1 MVHLNEHFT
10 YKKIIKAVIMPIF
23 MMVFTSVYSIV
34 DGFFVSNYVNKTAF
48 ASLNLVFPI
57 MMILGSLGFM
67 MGAGGSAL
75 VAKSLGEGKKDE
87 ANKIFSGVVYATSIM
102 GVLVTLL
109 VVFFVKDISVLL
121 GATKEMLPY
130 CVTYARI
137 LVAGMTLFMIQNIF
151 QTFFI
156 VAERPGLGFL
166 ITAAAGVTNIILDAV
181 FIIVAKLGLAGAA
194 YATVIG
200 QFVGSIVPVI
210 YFFSKKNPS
219 LRLGKPTFAP
229 PIIIKTITN
238 GSSELLSNIAA
249 SIVSIVYN
257 FQLLK
262 FAGENG
268 VSAYGIIM
276 YTSFI
281 FAAIF
286 IGYAI
291 GVAPIVSYNYGAQT
305 HKELKNVMKKSLV
318 LNAVSGVIMTVLSAS
333 LAKVLASIFVSYDPE
348 LLSMTTTAI
357 RIYSISFIFMG
368 INIFTSSFFTALN
381 NGLISA
387 IVSFSRTLFFQI
399 GAVLLLPLAFGI
411 NGIWEAIIVA
421 EGLAFVM
428 DSFFIFVYRKKYNY
442 Q

>member
-48 ASLNLVFPI
+48 AALNLVFPTL
-57 MMILGSLGFM
+57 MILGSIGFM

-87 ANKIFSGVVYATSIM
+87 ANKIFSGVVYATAFM
-102 GVLVTLL
+102 GVTVTLL

-121 GATKEMLPY
+121 GATEEMLPY

-137 LVAGMTLFMIQNIF
+137 LVAGITLFMIQNLF

-181 FIIVAKLGLAGAA
+181 FIIVVKLGLAGAA

-200 QFVGSIVPVI
+200 QFVGSVIPVI

-229 PIIIKTITN
+229 HIILKTVTN

-281 FAAIF
+281 FAAVF

-305 HKELKNVMKKSLV
+305 HAELKNVLKKSLV
-318 LNAVSGVIMTVLSAS
+318 LNAVSGAVMTVISAS

-357 RIYSISFIFMG
+357 RIYSVSFIFMG

-387 IVSFSRTLFFQI
+387 IVSFSRTLVFQI

-411 NGIWEAIIVA
+411 NGIWKAIIVA

-428 DSFFIFVYRKKYNY
+428 DAIFIFVYRKKYNY

>member
-34 DGFFVSNYVNKTAF
+34 DGFFVSNFVNKTAF
-48 ASLNLVFPI
+48 AALNLVFPTL
-57 MMILGSLGFM
+57 MILGSIGFM

-87 ANKIFSGVVYATSIM
+87 ANKIFSGVVYATAIM
-102 GVLVTLL
+102 GVTVTLL

-121 GATKEMLPY
+121 GATEEMLPY

-137 LVAGMTLFMIQNIF
+137 LVAGITLFMIQNLF

-156 VAERPGLGFL
+156 VAERPGLGFF
-166 ITAAAGVTNIILDAV
+166 IIAAAGVTNIILDALLIV
-181 FIIVAKLGLAGAA
+181 VAKLGLAGAA

-200 QFVGSIVPVI
+200 QFVGSVIPVI
-210 YFFSKKNPS
+210 YFFSKKNSS

-229 PIIIKTITN
+229 HIILKTVTN

-281 FAAIF
+281 FAAVF

-305 HKELKNVMKKSLV
+305 HAELKNVLKKSLV
-318 LNAVSGVIMTVLSAS
+318 LNAVSGAVMTVLSAS

-357 RIYSISFIFMG
+357 RIYSVSFIFMG

-387 IVSFSRTLFFQI
+387 IVSFSRTLVFQI

-411 NGIWEAIIVA
+411 NGIWKAIIVA

-428 DSFFIFVYRKKYNY
+428 DAIFIFVYRKKYNY

>member
-34 DGFFVSNYVNKTAF
+34 DGFFVSNFVNKTAF
-48 ASLNLVFPI
+48 AALNLVFPTL
-57 MMILGSLGFM
+57 MILGSIGFM

-87 ANKIFSGVVYATSIM
+87 ANKIFSGVVYATAIM
-102 GVLVTLL
+102 GVTVTLL

-121 GATKEMLPY
+121 GATEEMLPY

-137 LVAGMTLFMIQNIF
+137 LVAGITLFMIQNLF

-156 VAERPGLGFL
+156 VAERPGLGFF
-166 ITAAAGVTNIILDAV
+166 IIAAAGVTNIILDALLIV
-181 FIIVAKLGLAGAA
+181 VAKLGLAGAA

-200 QFVGSIVPVI
+200 QFVGSVIPVI

-219 LRLGKPTFAP
+219 LSLGKPTFAP
-229 PIIIKTITN
+229 HIILKTVTN

-281 FAAIF
+281 FAAVF

-305 HKELKNVMKKSLV
+305 HAELKNVLKKSLV
-318 LNAVSGVIMTVLSAS
+318 LNAVSGAVMTVISAS

-357 RIYSISFIFMG
+357 RIYSVSFIFMG

-387 IVSFSRTLFFQI
+387 IVSFSRTLVFQI

-411 NGIWEAIIVA
+411 NGIWKAIIVA

-428 DSFFIFVYRKKYNY
+428 DAIFIFVYRKKYNY

>member
-34 DGFFVSNYVNKTAF
+34 DGFFISNFVNKTAF
-48 ASLNLVFPI
+48 AALNLVFPTL
-57 MMILGSLGFM
+57 MILGSIGFM

-87 ANKIFSGVVYATSIM
+87 ANKIFSGVVYATAIM
-102 GVLVTLL
+102 GVTVTLL

-121 GATKEMLPY
+121 GATEEMLPY

-137 LVAGMTLFMIQNIF
+137 LVAGITLFMIQNLF

-200 QFVGSIVPVI
+200 QFVGSVIPVI

-219 LRLGKPTFAP
+219 LSLGKPTFAP
-229 PIIIKTITN
+229 HIILKTVTN

-281 FAAIF
+281 FAAVF

-305 HKELKNVMKKSLV
+305 HAELKNVLKKSLV
-318 LNAVSGVIMTVLSAS
+318 LNAVSGAVMTVLSAS

-357 RIYSISFIFMG
+357 RIYSVSFIFMG

-387 IVSFSRTLFFQI
+387 IVSFSRTLVFQI

-411 NGIWEAIIVA
+411 NGIWKAIIVA

-428 DSFFIFVYRKKYNY
+428 DAIFIFVYRKKYNY

>member
-48 ASLNLVFPI
+48 ASLNLVFPTL
-57 MMILGSLGFM
+57 MILGSIGFM

-87 ANKIFSGVVYATSIM
+87 ANKIFSGVVYATAIM
-102 GVLVTLL
+102 GVTVTLL

-121 GATKEMLPY
+121 GATEEMLPY

-137 LVAGMTLFMIQNIF
+137 LVAGITLFMIQNLF

-156 VAERPGLGFL
+156 VAERHGLGFL

-200 QFVGSIVPVI
+200 QFVGSVIPVI

-219 LRLGKPTFAP
+219 LSLGKPTFAP
-229 PIIIKTITN
+229 HIILKTVTN

-281 FAAIF
+281 FAAVF

-305 HKELKNVMKKSLV
+305 HAELKNVLKKSLV
-318 LNAVSGVIMTVLSAS
+318 LNAVSGAVMTVISAS

-357 RIYSISFIFMG
+357 RIYSVSFIFMG

-387 IVSFSRTLFFQI
+387 IVSFSRTLVFQI

-411 NGIWEAIIVA
+411 NGIWKAIIVA

-428 DSFFIFVYRKKYNY
+428 DAIFIFVYRKKYNY

>member
-48 ASLNLVFPI
+48 AALNLVFPTL
-57 MMILGSLGFM
+57 MILGSIGFM

-102 GVLVTLL
+102 GVTVTLL

-121 GATKEMLPY
+121 GATEEMLPY

-137 LVAGMTLFMIQNIF
+137 LVAGITLFMIQNLF

-200 QFVGSIVPVI
+200 QFVGSVIPLI

-229 PIIIKTITN
+229 HIILKTVTN

-281 FAAIF
+281 FAAVF

-305 HKELKNVMKKSLV
+305 HAELKNVLKKSLV
-318 LNAVSGVIMTVLSAS
+318 LNAVSGAVMTVLSAS

-357 RIYSISFIFMG
+357 RIYSVSFIFMG

-387 IVSFSRTLFFQI
+387 IVSFSRTLVFQI

-411 NGIWEAIIVA
+411 NGIWKAIIVA

-428 DSFFIFVYRKKYNY
+428 DAIFIFVYRKKYNY

>member
-48 ASLNLVFPI
+48 AALNLVFPTL
-57 MMILGSLGFM
+57 MILGSIGFM

-87 ANKIFSGVVYATSIM
+87 ANKIFSGVVYATAIM
-102 GVLVTLL
+102 GVTVTLL

-121 GATKEMLPY
+121 GATEEMLPY

-137 LVAGMTLFMIQNIF
+137 LVAGITLFMIQNLF

-156 VAERPGLGFL
+156 VAERPGLGFF
-166 ITAAAGVTNIILDAV
+166 IIAAAGVTNIILDAV

-200 QFVGSIVPVI
+200 QFVGSVIPVI

-219 LRLGKPTFAP
+219 LSLGKPTFAP
-229 PIIIKTITN
+229 HIILKTVTN

-281 FAAIF
+281 FAAVF

-305 HKELKNVMKKSLV
+305 HAELKNVLKKSLV
-318 LNAVSGVIMTVLSAS
+318 LNAVSGAVMTVLSAS

-357 RIYSISFIFMG
+357 RIYSVSFIFMG

-387 IVSFSRTLFFQI
+387 IVSFSRTLVFQI

-411 NGIWEAIIVA
+411 NGIWKAIIVA

-428 DSFFIFVYRKKYNY
+428 DAIFIFVYRKKYNY

>member
-1 MVHLNEHFT
+1 
-10 YKKIIKAVIMPIF
+10 MPIF

-48 ASLNLVFPI
+48 AALNLVFPTL
-57 MMILGSLGFM
+57 MILGSIGFM

-87 ANKIFSGVVYATSIM
+87 ANKIFSGVVYATAIM
-102 GVLVTLL
+102 GVTVTLL

-121 GATKEMLPY
+121 GATEEMLPY

-137 LVAGMTLFMIQNIF
+137 LVAGITLFMIQNLF

-200 QFVGSIVPVI
+200 QFVGSVIPVI

-229 PIIIKTITN
+229 HIILKTVTN

-281 FAAIF
+281 FAAVF

-305 HKELKNVMKKSLV
+305 HAELKNVLKKSLV
-318 LNAVSGVIMTVLSAS
+318 LNAVSGAVMTVLSAS

-357 RIYSISFIFMG
+357 RIYSVSFIFMG

-387 IVSFSRTLFFQI
+387 IVSFSRTLVFQI

-411 NGIWEAIIVA
+411 NGIWKAIIVA

-428 DSFFIFVYRKKYNY
+428 DAIFIFVYRKKYNY

>member
-48 ASLNLVFPI
+48 AALNLVFPTL
-57 MMILGSLGFM
+57 MILGSIGFM

-87 ANKIFSGVVYATSIM
+87 ANKIFSGVVYATAIM
-102 GVLVTLL
+102 GVTVTLL

-121 GATKEMLPY
+121 GATEEMLPY

-137 LVAGMTLFMIQNIF
+137 LVAGITLFMIQNLF

-156 VAERPGLGFL
+156 VAERPGLGFF
-166 ITAAAGVTNIILDAV
+166 IIAAAGVTNIILDAV

-200 QFVGSIVPVI
+200 QFVGSVIPVI

-219 LRLGKPTFAP
+219 LRLCKPTFAP
-229 PIIIKTITN
+229 HIILKTVTN

-281 FAAIF
+281 FAAVF

-305 HKELKNVMKKSLV
+305 HAELKNVLKKSLV
-318 LNAVSGVIMTVLSAS
+318 LNAVSGAVMTVISAS

-357 RIYSISFIFMG
+357 RIYSVSFIFMG

-387 IVSFSRTLFFQI
+387 IVSFSRTLVFQI

-411 NGIWEAIIVA
+411 NGIWKAIIVA

-428 DSFFIFVYRKKYNY
+428 DAIFIFVYRKKYNY

>member
-48 ASLNLVFPI
+48 AALNLVFPTL
-57 MMILGSLGFM
+57 MILGSIGFM

-87 ANKIFSGVVYATSIM
+87 ANKIFSGVVCATAIM
-102 GVLVTLL
+102 GVTVTLL

-121 GATKEMLPY
+121 GATEEMLPY

-137 LVAGMTLFMIQNIF
+137 LVAGITLFMIQNLF

-156 VAERPGLGFL
+156 VAERPGLGFF
-166 ITAAAGVTNIILDAV
+166 IIAAAGVTNIILDAV

-200 QFVGSIVPVI
+200 QFVGSVIPVI

-219 LRLGKPTFAP
+219 LSLGKPTFAP
-229 PIIIKTITN
+229 HIILKTVTN

-281 FAAIF
+281 FAAVF

-305 HKELKNVMKKSLV
+305 HAELKNVLKKSLV
-318 LNAVSGVIMTVLSAS
+318 LNAVSGAVMTVLSAS

-357 RIYSISFIFMG
+357 RIYSVSFIFMG

-387 IVSFSRTLFFQI
+387 IVSFSRTLVFQI

-411 NGIWEAIIVA
+411 NGIWKAIIVA

-428 DSFFIFVYRKKYNY
+428 DAIFIFVYRKKYNY

>member
-1 MVHLNEHFT
+1 
-10 YKKIIKAVIMPIF
+10 MPIF

-48 ASLNLVFPI
+48 AALNLVFPTL
-57 MMILGSLGFM
+57 MILGSIGFM

-87 ANKIFSGVVYATSIM
+87 ANKIFSGVVYATAIM
-102 GVLVTLL
+102 GVTVTLL
-109 VVFFVKDISVLL
+109 VVFFVKDISFLL
-121 GATKEMLPY
+121 GATEEMLPY

-137 LVAGMTLFMIQNIF
+137 LVAGITLFMIQNLF

-200 QFVGSIVPVI
+200 QFVGSVIPLI

-229 PIIIKTITN
+229 HIILKTVTN

-281 FAAIF
+281 FAAVF

-305 HKELKNVMKKSLV
+305 HAELKNVLKKSLV
-318 LNAVSGVIMTVLSAS
+318 LNAVSGAVMTVLSAS

-357 RIYSISFIFMG
+357 RIYSVSFIFMG

-387 IVSFSRTLFFQI
+387 IVSFSRTLVFQI

-411 NGIWEAIIVA
+411 NGIWKAIIVA

-428 DSFFIFVYRKKYNY
+428 DAIFIFFYRKKYNY

>member
-87 ANKIFSGVVYATSIM
+87 ANKIFSGVVYATAIM
-102 GVLVTLL
+102 GVTVTLL

-121 GATKEMLPY
+121 GATEEMLPY

-137 LVAGMTLFMIQNIF
+137 LVAGITLFMIQNLF

-200 QFVGSIVPVI
+200 QFVGSVIPVI

-219 LRLGKPTFAP
+219 LSLGKPTFAP
-229 PIIIKTITN
+229 HIILKTVTN

-281 FAAIF
+281 FAAVF

-305 HKELKNVMKKSLV
+305 HAELKNVLKKSLV
-318 LNAVSGVIMTVLSAS
+318 LNAVSGAVMTVLSAS

-357 RIYSISFIFMG
+357 RIYSVSFIFMG

-381 NGLISA
+381 NGLIST
-387 IVSFSRTLFFQI
+387 IVSFSRTLVFQI

-411 NGIWEAIIVA
+411 NGIWKAIIVA

-428 DSFFIFVYRKKYNY
+428 DAIFIFVYRKKYNY

>member
-48 ASLNLVFPI
+48 AALNLVFPTL
-57 MMILGSLGFM
+57 MILGSIGFM

-87 ANKIFSGVVYATSIM
+87 ANKIFSGVVYATAIM
-102 GVLVTLL
+102 GVTVTLL

-121 GATKEMLPY
+121 GATEEMLPY

-137 LVAGMTLFMIQNIF
+137 LVAGITLFMIQNLF

-156 VAERPGLGFL
+156 VAERPGLGFF
-166 ITAAAGVTNIILDAV
+166 IIAAAGVTNIILDAV

-200 QFVGSIVPVI
+200 QFVGSVIPVI

-219 LRLGKPTFAP
+219 LSLGKPTFAP
-229 PIIIKTITN
+229 HIILKTVTN

-281 FAAIF
+281 FAAVF

-305 HKELKNVMKKSLV
+305 HAELKNVLKKSLV
-318 LNAVSGVIMTVLSAS
+318 LNAVSGAVMTVISAS

-357 RIYSISFIFMG
+357 RIYSVSFIFMG

-387 IVSFSRTLFFQI
+387 IVSFSRTLVFQI

-411 NGIWEAIIVA
+411 NGIWKAIIVA

-428 DSFFIFVYRKKYNY
+428 DAIFIFVYRKKYNY

>member
-75 VAKSLGEGKKDE
+75 VAKSLGEGKKE
-87 ANKIFSGVVYATSIM
+87 EVNKIFSGVVYATSIM
-102 GVLVTLL
+102 GVVVTLL

-121 GATKEMLPY
+121 GATEEMLPY

-137 LVAGMTLFMIQNIF
+137 LVAGMTLFMIQNLF

-357 RIYSISFIFMG
+357 RIYSVSFIFMG

-387 IVSFSRTLFFQI
+387 IVSFSRTLVFQI

-411 NGIWEAIIVA
+411 NGIWKAIIVA

>member
-48 ASLNLVFPI
+48 AALNLVFPTL
-57 MMILGSLGFM
+57 MILGSIGFM

-87 ANKIFSGVVYATSIM
+87 ANKIFSGVVYATAIM
-102 GVLVTLL
+102 GVTVTLL

-121 GATKEMLPY
+121 GATEEMLPY

-137 LVAGMTLFMIQNIF
+137 LVAGITLFMIQNLF

-200 QFVGSIVPVI
+200 QFVGSVIPVI

-229 PIIIKTITN
+229 HIILKTVTN

-281 FAAIF
+281 FAAVF

-305 HKELKNVMKKSLV
+305 HAELKNVLKKSLV
-318 LNAVSGVIMTVLSAS
+318 LNAVSGAVMTVLSAS

-357 RIYSISFIFMG
+357 RIYSVSFIFMG

-387 IVSFSRTLFFQI
+387 IVSFSRTLVFQI

-411 NGIWEAIIVA
+411 NGIWKAIIVA

-428 DSFFIFVYRKKYNY
+428 DAIFIFVYRKKYNY

>member
-34 DGFFVSNYVNKTAF
+34 DGFFVSNFVNKTAF
-48 ASLNLVFPI
+48 AALNLVFPTL
-57 MMILGSLGFM
+57 MILGSIGFM

-75 VAKSLGEGKKDE
+75 VAKSLGEGKKEE
-87 ANKIFSGVVYATSIM
+87 ANKIFSGVVYATAIM
-102 GVLVTLL
+102 GIAVTLL

-121 GATKEMLPY
+121 GATEEMLPY

-137 LVAGMTLFMIQNIF
+137 LVAGITLFMIQNLF

-200 QFVGSIVPVI
+200 QFVGSVIPVI

-305 HKELKNVMKKSLV
+305 HTELKNVLKKSLV
-318 LNAVSGVIMTVLSAS
+318 LNAVSGVIMTVISAS

-387 IVSFSRTLFFQI
+387 IVSFSRTLVFQI
-399 GAVLLLPLAFGI
+399 GAVLLLPLAFEI

-428 DSFFIFVYRKKYNY
+428 DAILIFVYRKKYNY

>member
-34 DGFFVSNYVNKTAF
+34 DGFFISNFVNKTAF
-48 ASLNLVFPI
+48 AALNLVFPTL
-57 MMILGSLGFM
+57 MILGSIGFM

-87 ANKIFSGVVYATSIM
+87 ANKIFSGVVYATAIM
-102 GVLVTLL
+102 GVTVTLL

-121 GATKEMLPY
+121 GATEEMLPY

-137 LVAGMTLFMIQNIF
+137 LVAGITLFMIQNLF

-200 QFVGSIVPVI
+200 QFVGSVIPVI

-229 PIIIKTITN
+229 HIILKTVTN

-281 FAAIF
+281 FAAVF

-305 HKELKNVMKKSLV
+305 HAELKNVLKKSLV
-318 LNAVSGVIMTVLSAS
+318 LNAVSGAVMTVLSAS

-357 RIYSISFIFMG
+357 RIYSVSFIFMG

-387 IVSFSRTLFFQI
+387 IVSFSRTLVFQI

-411 NGIWEAIIVA
+411 NGIWKAIIVA

-428 DSFFIFVYRKKYNY
+428 DAIFIFVYRKKYNY

>member
-1 MVHLNEHFT
+1 
-10 YKKIIKAVIMPIF
+10 MPIF

-87 ANKIFSGVVYATSIM
+87 ANKIFSGVVYATAIM
-102 GVLVTLL
+102 GVTVTLL

-121 GATKEMLPY
+121 GATEEMLPY

-137 LVAGMTLFMIQNIF
+137 LVAGITLFMIQNLF

-200 QFVGSIVPVI
+200 QFVGSVIPVI

-219 LRLGKPTFAP
+219 LSLGKPTFAP
-229 PIIIKTITN
+229 HIILKTVTN

-281 FAAIF
+281 FAAVF

-305 HKELKNVMKKSLV
+305 HAELKNVMKKSLV
-318 LNAVSGVIMTVLSAS
+318 LNAVSGVIMTVISAS

-357 RIYSISFIFMG
+357 RIYSVSFIFMG

-387 IVSFSRTLFFQI
+387 IVSFSRTLVFQI

-411 NGIWEAIIVA
+411 NGIWKAIIVA

>member
-34 DGFFVSNYVNKTAF
+34 DGFFVSNFVNKTAF
-48 ASLNLVFPI
+48 AALNLVFPTL
-57 MMILGSLGFM
+57 MILGSIGFM

-87 ANKIFSGVVYATSIM
+87 ANKIFSGVVYATAIM
-102 GVLVTLL
+102 GVTVTLL

-121 GATKEMLPY
+121 GATEEMLPY

-137 LVAGMTLFMIQNIF
+137 LVAGITLFMIQNLF

-156 VAERPGLGFL
+156 VAERPGLGFF
-166 ITAAAGVTNIILDAV
+166 IIAAAGVTNIILDAV

-200 QFVGSIVPVI
+200 QFVGSVIPVI

-219 LRLGKPTFAP
+219 LSLGKPTFAP
-229 PIIIKTITN
+229 HIILKTVTN

-276 YTSFI
+276 
-281 FAAIF
+281 
-286 IGYAI
+286 
-291 GVAPIVSYNYGAQT
+291 
-305 HKELKNVMKKSLV
+305 
-318 LNAVSGVIMTVLSAS
+318 
-333 LAKVLASIFVSYDPE
+333 
-348 LLSMTTTAI
+348 
-357 RIYSISFIFMG
+357 
-368 INIFTSSFFTALN
+368 
-381 NGLISA
+381 
-387 IVSFSRTLFFQI
+387 
-399 GAVLLLPLAFGI
+399 
-411 NGIWEAIIVA
+411 
-421 EGLAFVM
+421 
-428 DSFFIFVYRKKYNY
+428 
-442 Q
+442 

>member
-1 MVHLNEHFT
+1 
-10 YKKIIKAVIMPIF
+10 MPIF

-34 DGFFVSNYVNKTAF
+34 DGFFISNFVNKTAF
-48 ASLNLVFPI
+48 AALNLVFPTL
-57 MMILGSLGFM
+57 MILGSIGFM

-87 ANKIFSGVVYATSIM
+87 ANKIFSGVVYATAIM
-102 GVLVTLL
+102 GVTVTLL

-121 GATKEMLPY
+121 GATEEMLSY
-130 CVTYARI
+130 CITYARI
-137 LVAGMTLFMIQNIF
+137 LVAGITLFMIQNLF

-200 QFVGSIVPVI
+200 QFVGSVIPVI

-229 PIIIKTITN
+229 HIILKTVTN

-281 FAAIF
+281 FAAVF

-305 HKELKNVMKKSLV
+305 HAELKNVLKKSLV
-318 LNAVSGVIMTVLSAS
+318 LNAVSGAVMTVLSAS

-357 RIYSISFIFMG
+357 RIYSVSFIFMG

-387 IVSFSRTLFFQI
+387 IVSFSRTLVFQI

-411 NGIWEAIIVA
+411 NGIWKAIIVA

-428 DSFFIFVYRKKYNY
+428 DAIFIFVYRKKYNY

>member
-48 ASLNLVFPI
+48 AALNLVFPTL
-57 MMILGSLGFM
+57 MILGSIGFM

-87 ANKIFSGVVYATSIM
+87 ANKIFSGVVYATAIM
-102 GVLVTLL
+102 GVTVTLL

-121 GATKEMLPY
+121 GATEEMLPF

-137 LVAGMTLFMIQNIF
+137 LVAGITLFMIQNLF

-200 QFVGSIVPVI
+200 QFVGSVIPVI

-229 PIIIKTITN
+229 HIILKTVTN

-281 FAAIF
+281 FAAVF

-305 HKELKNVMKKSLV
+305 HAELKNVLKKSLV
-318 LNAVSGVIMTVLSAS
+318 LNAVSGAVMTVLSAS

-357 RIYSISFIFMG
+357 RIYSVSFIFMG

-387 IVSFSRTLFFQI
+387 IVSFSRTLVFQI

-411 NGIWEAIIVA
+411 NGIWKAIIVA

-428 DSFFIFVYRKKYNY
+428 DAIFIFVYRKKYNY

>member
-87 ANKIFSGVVYATSIM
+87 ANKIFSGVVYATAIM

-305 HKELKNVMKKSLV
+305 HKELKNVMKKSLL

>member
-48 ASLNLVFPI
+48 AALNLVFPTL
-57 MMILGSLGFM
+57 MILGSIGFM

-87 ANKIFSGVVYATSIM
+87 ANKIFSGVVYATAIM
-102 GVLVTLL
+102 GVTVTLL

-121 GATKEMLPY
+121 GATEEMLPY

-137 LVAGMTLFMIQNIF
+137 LVAGITLFMIQNLF

-156 VAERPGLGFL
+156 VAERPGLGFF
-166 ITAAAGVTNIILDAV
+166 IIAAAGVTNIILDAV

-200 QFVGSIVPVI
+200 QFVGSVIPVI

-229 PIIIKTITN
+229 HIILKTVTN

-281 FAAIF
+281 FAAVF

-305 HKELKNVMKKSLV
+305 HAELKNVLKKSLV
-318 LNAVSGVIMTVLSAS
+318 LNAVSGAVMTVISAS

-357 RIYSISFIFMG
+357 RIYSVSFIFMG

-387 IVSFSRTLFFQI
+387 IVSFSRTLVFQI

-411 NGIWEAIIVA
+411 NGIWKAIIVA

-428 DSFFIFVYRKKYNY
+428 DAIFIFVYRKKYNY

>member
-1 MVHLNEHFT
+1 
-10 YKKIIKAVIMPIF
+10 MPIF

-87 ANKIFSGVVYATSIM
+87 ANKIFSGVVYATAIM
-102 GVLVTLL
+102 GVTVTLL

-121 GATKEMLPY
+121 GATEEMLPY

-137 LVAGMTLFMIQNIF
+137 LVAGITLFMIQNLF

-200 QFVGSIVPVI
+200 QFVGSVIPVI

-219 LRLGKPTFAP
+219 LSLGKPTFAP
-229 PIIIKTITN
+229 HIILKTVTN

-281 FAAIF
+281 FAAVF

-305 HKELKNVMKKSLV
+305 HAELKNVLKKSLV
-318 LNAVSGVIMTVLSAS
+318 LNAVSGAVMTVLSAS

-357 RIYSISFIFMG
+357 RIYSVSFIFMG

-381 NGLISA
+381 NGLIST
-387 IVSFSRTLFFQI
+387 IVSFSRTLVFQI

-411 NGIWEAIIVA
+411 NGIWKAIIVA

-428 DSFFIFVYRKKYNY
+428 DAIFIFVYRKKYNY

>member
-48 ASLNLVFPI
+48 AALNLVFPTL
-57 MMILGSLGFM
+57 MILGSIGFM

-87 ANKIFSGVVYATSIM
+87 ANKIFSGVVYATAIM
-102 GVLVTLL
+102 GVTVTLL

-121 GATKEMLPY
+121 GATEEMLPY

-137 LVAGMTLFMIQNIF
+137 LVAGITLFMIQNLF

-200 QFVGSIVPVI
+200 QFVGSVIPVI

-219 LRLGKPTFAP
+219 LSLGKPTFAP
-229 PIIIKTITN
+229 HIILKTVTN

-281 FAAIF
+281 FAAVF

-305 HKELKNVMKKSLV
+305 HAELKNVLKKSLV
-318 LNAVSGVIMTVLSAS
+318 LNAVSGAVMTVLSAS

-357 RIYSISFIFMG
+357 RIYSVSFIFMG

-387 IVSFSRTLFFQI
+387 IVSFSRTLVFQI

-411 NGIWEAIIVA
+411 NGIWKAIIVA

-428 DSFFIFVYRKKYNY
+428 DAIFIFVYRKKYNY

>member
-48 ASLNLVFPI
+48 AALNLVFPTL
-57 MMILGSLGFM
+57 MILGSIGFM

-87 ANKIFSGVVYATSIM
+87 ANKIFSGVVYATAIM
-102 GVLVTLL
+102 GVTVTLL

-121 GATKEMLPY
+121 GATEEMLPY

-137 LVAGMTLFMIQNIF
+137 LVAGITLFMIQNLF

-156 VAERPGLGFL
+156 VAERPGLGFF
-166 ITAAAGVTNIILDAV
+166 IIAAAGVTNIILDAV

-200 QFVGSIVPVI
+200 QFVGSVIPVI

-219 LRLGKPTFAP
+219 LRLGKPTFVP
-229 PIIIKTITN
+229 HIILKTVTN

-281 FAAIF
+281 FAAVF

-305 HKELKNVMKKSLV
+305 HAELKNVLKKSLV
-318 LNAVSGVIMTVLSAS
+318 LNAVSGAVMTVISAS

-357 RIYSISFIFMG
+357 RIYSVSFIFMG

-387 IVSFSRTLFFQI
+387 IVSFSRTLVFQI

-411 NGIWEAIIVA
+411 NGIWKAIIVA

-428 DSFFIFVYRKKYNY
+428 DAIFIFVYRKKYNY

>member
-48 ASLNLVFPI
+48 AALNLVFPI

-75 VAKSLGEGKKDE
+75 VAKSLGEGKKEE
-87 ANKIFSGVVYATSIM
+87 ANKIFSGVVYATAIM
-102 GVLVTLL
+102 GVVVTLL

-121 GATKEMLPY
+121 GATEEMLPY
-130 CVTYARI
+130 CITYARI
-137 LVAGMTLFMIQNIF
+137 LVAGMTLFMIQNLF

-281 FAAIF
+281 FSAIF

-291 GVAPIVSYNYGAQT
+291 GVAPIISYNYGAQT
-305 HKELKNVMKKSLV
+305 HTELKNVLKKSLV
-318 LNAVSGVIMTVLSAS
+318 LNAVSGVIMTVISAS

-348 LLSMTTTAI
+348 LLSMTTKAI

-387 IVSFSRTLFFQI
+387 IVSFSRTLVFQI

-428 DSFFIFVYRKKYNY
+428 DAIFIFVYRKKYNY